1 MLPPAHTDHR
11 GSLHCPD
18 MCCCYGSCLSSSRKY
33 GTDVTSLHF
42 LYKLV
47 IKTKDDLMNDHIQP
61 AAATRV
67 RTLWCDRVTS
77 NHRFADVKGWFASFR
92 HFIRFNGEFRSPGR
106 RPEAAERV
114 TPLRS
119 EAGRV
124 RRPAVDMWEAIRFIF
139 PLNHSLVPVTD
150 TEGNVHAPARS
161 PATSFCPFCV
171 VFRVFLRRF
180 CLCLHLTHSHA
191 VPERFRSAKIRPSQL
206 SARHSR
212 PHFYRQN

>member
-1 MLPPAHTDHR
+1 MRTLSCDH
-11 GSLHCPD
+11 
-18 MCCCYGSCLSSSRKY
+18 
-33 GTDVTSLHF
+33 VTS
-42 LYKLV
+42 
-47 IKTKDDLMNDHIQP
+47 
-61 AAATRV
+61 
-67 RTLWCDRVTS
+67 S
-77 NHRFADVKGWFASFR
+77 HRFADVKGWFASC
-92 HFIRFNGEFRSPGR
+92 HFIRFNGEVGSPGR
-106 RPEAAERV
+106 SPEAAERV

-124 RRPAVDMWEAIRFIF
+124 RQPAVDMWEAIRFIF
-139 PLNHSLVPVTD
+139 PLNHNPVPRQTLKVTR
-150 TEGNVHAPARS
+150 TEPARS
-161 PATSFCPFCV
+161 LAASFCPLCV